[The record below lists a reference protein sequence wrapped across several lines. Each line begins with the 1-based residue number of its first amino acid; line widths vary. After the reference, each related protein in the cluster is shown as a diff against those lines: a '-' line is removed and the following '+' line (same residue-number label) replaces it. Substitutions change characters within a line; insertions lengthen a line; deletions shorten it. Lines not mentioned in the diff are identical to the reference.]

1 MEKIDKL
8 LKRYLKRKVKMTTAV
23 LVAFLISGSLSFAS
37 GGASGIADV
46 VGDDLTDLYL
56 EPGTYTPDEEGN
68 INMTLIHRQAGNP
81 EDTPDEY
88 KYNMPEEEYNKLSDH
103 DKELLQKRRVTIK
116 NVVSKDKMTGNVTSS
131 TLTITNGEKRLYGSD
146 ELTVELKEKSIGKEH
161 LTDELYNE
169 LKNAAGGSTNSA
181 NITSTTLNVTDAA
194 DGSGKN
200 IELKDNTVA
209 TSHLVDNAVTENKIA
224 NDAVTADKIAANAVT
239 ENKLATNS
247 VTTGKIQDGAVI
259 ADKLGSN
266 SVTTE
271 KISDGN
277 VTESK
282 LATNSV
288 TTGKIQDGAVTTD
301 KLGASSV
308 TGEKIQ
314 DGVISK
320 DKLNTALKEE
330 IDGKVNKTEM
340 TGDVTSTTLTITN
353 GENRLFGDSNLTV
366 ELKNDTVDTAHLKD
380 NAVTADKIAANAVT
394 ENKIANDAVTSAKIQ
409 DGAVS
414 KDKLSEALRNEI
426 DGKVNRTEFTG
437 DITSNTITVT
447 GGTDKL
453 LGDVKLEVADGAI
466 TADKLATNAVTENK
480 IANDAVTSA
489 KIQDGAVTKEKL
501 SNSLKTKIAEIDNKA
516 NIDATNIDTD
526 KYISKLNEGVN
537 IDTPTG
543 KLVKDSDLKKH
554 LDLNYYTKSEVD
566 RISSKSDVALSG
578 VANAV
583 AMANLPQVSSYN
595 DYRHM
600 VSAAYG
606 NYEGQSAIS
615 VGLSGISQNNRVTYK
630 VSGSLNTKGKLALG
644 AGIGVMIGKVKTP
657 TIEMPTSIKDKL
669 EKSEK
674 ERQEMQ
680 VKLSEQKE
688 MVNKQA
694 EQIKDLYEIIKG
706 LKEELKKR

>member
-247 VTTGKIQDGAVI
+247 VTTGKIQDGAVTADKLGSNSVTTEKISDGNVTESKLATNSVTTGKIQDGAVI

-301 KLGASSV
+301 KLGANAV
-308 TGEKIQ
+308 TSEKIN
-314 DGVISK
+314 DGAVSK
-320 DKLNTALKEE
+320 EKLSEPLKTE
-330 IDGKVNKTEM
+330 IDGKVNK
-340 TGDVTSTTLTITN
+340 
-353 GENRLFGDSNLTV
+353 
-366 ELKNDTVDTAHLKD
+366 
-380 NAVTADKIAANAVT
+380 AD
-394 ENKIANDAVTSAKIQ
+394 
-409 DGAVS
+409 
-414 KDKLSEALRNEI
+414 L
-426 DGKVNRTEFTG
+426 TG
-437 DITSNTITVT
+437 DITSTTITVT
-447 GGTDKL
+447 GGDNKL

-466 TADKLATNAVTENK
+466 TADKLAANAVTSEKINDGAVTSTKLANDSVVTEKIQDKAVTTEKLADKAVTSTQLGDSAVTTDK
-480 IANDAVTSA
+480 IANGNVTTEKLA
-489 KIQDGAVTKEKL
+489 DGAVTKEKL

-554 LDLNYYTKSEVD
+554 LDENYYNKSQIDTMVNRTD
-566 RISSKSDVALSG
+566 SALSG

>member
-116 NVVSKDKMTGNVTSS
+116 NVVSKDKMIGDVTSN
-131 TLTITNGEKRLYGSD
+131 TLTITNGTDRLYGAD
-146 ELTVELKEKSIGKEH
+146 DLTVELKDDTVNTEH
-161 LTDELYNE
+161 L
-169 LKNAAGGSTNSA
+169 K
-181 NITSTTLNVTDAA
+181 
-194 DGSGKN
+194 
-200 IELKDNTVA
+200 
-209 TSHLVDNAVTENKIA
+209 DNAVTGE
-224 NDAVTADKIAANAVT
+224 
-239 ENKLATNS
+239 
-247 VTTGKIQDGAVI
+247 KIQDGAVTEG
-259 ADKLGSN
+259 KLGTDSVTEEKIKDGAVTAEKISDGN
-266 SVTTE
+266 VTESKLGTDSVTEEKIKDGAVTTE

-282 LATNSV
+282 LGTDSV
-288 TTGKIQDGAVTTD
+288 TEEKIKDGAVTENKLANDAVTEGKIKDGAVTENKLANDAVTEGKIADNAVTTNKLGDNAVTENKINNGAVSRD
-301 KLGASSV
+301 KLS
-308 TGEKIQ
+308 
-314 DGVISK
+314 
-320 DKLNTALKEE
+320 NALKTE
-330 IDGKVNKTEM
+330 IDGKVNK
-340 TGDVTSTTLTITN
+340 
-353 GENRLFGDSNLTV
+353 
-366 ELKNDTVDTAHLKD
+366 
-380 NAVTADKIAANAVT
+380 AD
-394 ENKIANDAVTSAKIQ
+394 
-409 DGAVS
+409 
-414 KDKLSEALRNEI
+414 L
-426 DGKVNRTEFTG
+426 TG
-437 DITSNTITVT
+437 DITSTTITVT
-447 GGTDKL
+447 GGDNKL
-453 LGDVKLEVADGAI
+453 LGDVSLEVA
-466 TADKLATNAVTENK
+466 
-480 IANDAVTSA
+480 
-489 KIQDGAVTKEKL
+489 DGAVTKEKL
-501 SNSLKTKIAEIDNKA
+501 SAALKTKIAEIDNKA

-537 IDTPTG
+537 IDTPAG

-554 LDLNYYTKSEVD
+554 LDENYYNKSQIDTMVNRTD
-566 RISSKSDVALSG
+566 SALSG

>member
-37 GGASGIADV
+37 GSGSGIGDV
-46 VGDDLTDLYL
+46 LDDQRHDLYL
-56 EPGTYTPDEEGN
+56 APGEYTPDDDGN
-68 INMTLIHRQAGNP
+68 INMSLINRQDGNG
-81 EDTPDEY
+81 EDMPDESI
-88 KYNMPEEEYNKLSDH
+88 YNMSEEDFNKLSDH
-103 DKELLQKRRVTIK
+103 DKELLKNRRVIIK
-116 NVVSKDKMTGNVTSS
+116 NVVNKDKMIGDVTSN
-131 TLTITNGEKRLYGSD
+131 TLTITNGTDRLYGAD
-146 ELTVELKEKSIGKEH
+146 DLTVELKDDSVDTNH
-161 LTDELYNE
+161 L
-169 LKNAAGGSTNSA
+169 K
-181 NITSTTLNVTDAA
+181 
-194 DGSGKN
+194 
-200 IELKDNTVA
+200 
-209 TSHLVDNAVTENKIA
+209 DNAVTGE
-224 NDAVTADKIAANAVT
+224 
-239 ENKLATNS
+239 
-247 VTTGKIQDGAVI
+247 KIQDGAVTEG
-259 ADKLGSN
+259 KLGTDSVTEEKIKDGA
-266 SVTTE
+266 VTTE

-282 LATNSV
+282 LGTDSV
-288 TTGKIQDGAVTTD
+288 TEEKIKDGAVTENKLANDAVTEGKIKDGAVTTD
-301 KLGASSV
+301 KLGANAV
-308 TGEKIQ
+308 TSEKIN
-314 DGVISK
+314 DGAVTT
-320 DKLNTALKEE
+320 DKLGANAVTSEKINDGAVTTDKLGANAVTSEKINDGAVTTDKLGANAVTSEKINDGAVSKEKLSEPLKTE
-330 IDGKVNKTEM
+330 IDGKVNK
-340 TGDVTSTTLTITN
+340 
-353 GENRLFGDSNLTV
+353 
-366 ELKNDTVDTAHLKD
+366 
-380 NAVTADKIAANAVT
+380 AD
-394 ENKIANDAVTSAKIQ
+394 
-409 DGAVS
+409 
-414 KDKLSEALRNEI
+414 L
-426 DGKVNRTEFTG
+426 TG
-437 DITSNTITVT
+437 DITSTTITVT
-447 GGTDKL
+447 GGDNKL

-466 TADKLATNAVTENK
+466 TTAKLADNAVTE
-480 IANDAVTSA
+480 A
-489 KIQDGAVTKEKL
+489 KINNGAVSKEKL
-501 SNSLKTKIAEIDNKA
+501 SAALKTKIAEIDNKA

-537 IDTPTG
+537 IDTPAG

-554 LDLNYYTKSEVD
+554 LDENYYNKSQIDTMVNRTD
-566 RISSKSDVALSG
+566 SALSG

>member
-37 GGASGIADV
+37 GGASGIGDV
-46 VGDDLTDLYL
+46 LDDQLHDLYL
-56 EPGTYTPDEEGN
+56 EPGEYTPDEDGN
-68 INMTLIHRQAGNP
+68 VNMTLINRQDGNK
-81 EDTPDEY
+81 EDMPDTE
-88 KYNMPEEEYNKLSDH
+88 KYNMDKEEYDKLSDH

-116 NVVSKDKMTGNVTSS
+116 NVVSKDKMTGKVTSS
-131 TLTITNGEKRLYGSD
+131 TLTVTNGENRLYGPE
-146 ELTVELKEKSIGKEH
+146 ELTVELKDDTVNTEH
-161 LTDELYNE
+161 L
-169 LKNAAGGSTNSA
+169 KN
-181 NITSTTLNVTDAA
+181 
-194 DGSGKN
+194 
-200 IELKDNTVA
+200 
-209 TSHLVDNAVTENKIA
+209 NAVTEEKINNGAVTDAKIA
-224 NDAVTADKIAANAVT
+224 ENAVT
-239 ENKLATNS
+239 TGKIQDKNVTTEKLADGAVTSTQLGDSAVTSEKLATDS
-247 VTTGKIQDGAVI
+247 VTTGKIQD
-259 ADKLGSN
+259 KN
-266 SVTTE
+266 VTTE
-271 KISDGN
+271 KLADGA
-277 VTESK
+277 VTSTQ
-282 LATNSV
+282 LGDS
-288 TTGKIQDGAVTTD
+288 AVTTD
-301 KLGASSV
+301 KIANGNV
-308 TGEKIQ
+308 TKEKLAEA
-314 DGVISK
+314 VI
-320 DKLNTALKEE
+320 TE
-330 IDGKVNKTEM
+330 IEGKVNKTAM
-340 TGDVTSTTLTITN
+340 KGDVTSTTLTITN
-353 GENRLFGDSNLTV
+353 GTDRLYGDDNLTV
-366 ELKNDTVDTAHLKD
+366 ELKNNTVDTAHLKD
-380 NAVTADKIAANAVT
+380 NAVTTGKIQDKNVTTEKLADGAVTSTQLGDSAVTTDKIANG
-394 ENKIANDAVTSAKIQ
+394 N
-409 DGAVS
+409 
-414 KDKLSEALRNEI
+414 
-426 DGKVNRTEFTG
+426 
-437 DITSNTITVT
+437 
-447 GGTDKL
+447 
-453 LGDVKLEVADGAI
+453 
-466 TADKLATNAVTENK
+466 
-480 IANDAVTSA
+480 
-489 KIQDGAVTKEKL
+489 VTKEKL
-501 SNSLKTKIAEIDNKA
+501 SNSLKTKIDEIDNKA

-554 LDLNYYTKSEVD
+554 LDLNYYTKPEVD
-566 RISSKSDVALSG
+566 RISSKSDAALSG

-674 ERQEMQ
+674 ERQDMQ

>member
-37 GGASGIADV
+37 NTGSGGDV
-46 VGDDLTDLYL
+46 LDDQRHDLYL
-56 EPGTYTPDEEGN
+56 APGEYTPDDDGN
-68 INMTLIHRQAGNP
+68 INMSLINRQDGNG
-81 EDTPDEY
+81 EDMPDESI
-88 KYNMPEEEYNKLSDH
+88 YNMSEEDFNKLSDH
-103 DKELLQKRRVTIK
+103 DKELLKNRRVTIK
-116 NVVSKDKMTGNVTSS
+116 NVVNKDKMIGDVTSN
-131 TLTITNGEKRLYGSD
+131 TLTITNGTDRLYGAD
-146 ELTVELKEKSIGKEH
+146 DLTVELKDDTVNTEH
-161 LTDELYNE
+161 L
-169 LKNAAGGSTNSA
+169 K
-181 NITSTTLNVTDAA
+181 
-194 DGSGKN
+194 
-200 IELKDNTVA
+200 
-209 TSHLVDNAVTENKIA
+209 DNAVTGE
-224 NDAVTADKIAANAVT
+224 
-239 ENKLATNS
+239 
-247 VTTGKIQDGAVI
+247 
-259 ADKLGSN
+259 
-266 SVTTE
+266 
-271 KISDGN
+271 
-277 VTESK
+277 
-282 LATNSV
+282 
-288 TTGKIQDGAVTTD
+288 KIQDGAVTTD
-301 KLGASSV
+301 KLGANAVTSEKINDGAVTSTKLANDSV
-308 TGEKIQ
+308 VTEKIQ
-314 DGVISK
+314 DKAVTTEK
-320 DKLNTALKEE
+320 LADKA
-330 IDGKVNKTEM
+330 
-340 TGDVTSTTLTITN
+340 VTSTQL
-353 GENRLFGDSNLTV
+353 GDS
-366 ELKNDTVDTAHLKD
+366 
-380 NAVTADKIAANAVT
+380 AVTTDKIANGNVT
-394 ENKIANDAVTSAKIQ
+394 
-409 DGAVS
+409 
-414 KDKLSEALRNEI
+414 
-426 DGKVNRTEFTG
+426 TE
-437 DITSNTITVT
+437 
-447 GGTDKL
+447 
-453 LGDVKLEVADGAI
+453 
-466 TADKLATNAVTENK
+466 KLA
-480 IANDAVTSA
+480 
-489 KIQDGAVTKEKL
+489 DGAVTKEKL

-554 LDLNYYTKSEVD
+554 LDENYYNKSQIDTMVNRTD
-566 RISSKSDVALSG
+566 SALSG

>member
-8 LKRYLKRKVKMTTAV
+8 LKRYLKKKVKMTTAV

>member
-37 GGASGIADV
+37 GGASETDV
-46 VGDDLTDLYL
+46 LDDQLHDLYL
-56 EPGTYTPDEEGN
+56 APGEYTPDDDGN
-68 INMTLIHRQAGNP
+68 INMSLVNRQDGNK
-81 EDTPDEY
+81 EDMPDESI
-88 KYNMPEEEYNKLSDH
+88 YNMSKEDFDNLTEH
-103 DKELLQKRRVTIK
+103 DKEILRKRKVTIK
-116 NVVSKDKMTGNVTSS
+116 NVVNKDKMIGDVTSN
-131 TLTITNGEKRLYGSD
+131 TLTITNGTDRLYGAD
-146 ELTVELKEKSIGKEH
+146 DLTVELKDDSVDTNHLKE
-161 LTDELYNE
+161 
-169 LKNAAGGSTNSA
+169 
-181 NITSTTLNVTDAA
+181 
-194 DGSGKN
+194 
-200 IELKDNTVA
+200 
-209 TSHLVDNAVTENKIA
+209 NAVTEEKIK
-224 NDAVTADKIAANAVT
+224 DGAVT
-239 ENKLATNS
+239 EGKLGTDS
-247 VTTGKIQDGAVI
+247 VTE
-259 ADKLGSN
+259 
-266 SVTTE
+266 E
-271 KISDGN
+271 KI
-277 VTESK
+277 K
-282 LATNSV
+282 
-288 TTGKIQDGAVTTD
+288 DGAVTTD
-301 KLGASSV
+301 KLGANAV
-308 TGEKIQ
+308 TSEKIN
-314 DGVISK
+314 DGAVSK
-320 DKLNTALKEE
+320 EKLSEPLKTE
-330 IDGKVNKTEM
+330 IDGKVNK
-340 TGDVTSTTLTITN
+340 
-353 GENRLFGDSNLTV
+353 
-366 ELKNDTVDTAHLKD
+366 
-380 NAVTADKIAANAVT
+380 AD
-394 ENKIANDAVTSAKIQ
+394 
-409 DGAVS
+409 
-414 KDKLSEALRNEI
+414 L
-426 DGKVNRTEFTG
+426 TG
-437 DITSNTITVT
+437 DITSTTITVT
-447 GGTDKL
+447 GGDNKL

-466 TADKLATNAVTENK
+466 TTAKLADNAVTE
-480 IANDAVTSA
+480 A
-489 KIQDGAVTKEKL
+489 KINNGAVSKDKL
-501 SNSLKTKIAEIDNKA
+501 SDALKTKIAEIDNKA

-537 IDTPTG
+537 IDTPAG

-554 LDLNYYTKSEVD
+554 LDENYYNKSQIDTMVNRTD
-566 RISSKSDVALSG
+566 SALSG